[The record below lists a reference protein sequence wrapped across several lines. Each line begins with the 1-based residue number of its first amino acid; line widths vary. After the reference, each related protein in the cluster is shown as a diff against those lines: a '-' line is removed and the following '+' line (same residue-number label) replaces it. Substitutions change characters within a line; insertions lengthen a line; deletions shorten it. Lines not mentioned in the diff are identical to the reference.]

1 MNSSTVRVIIVLL
14 LLVIVYLP
22 VLKDLVFDWYV
33 DSNYSHGFL
42 VIPIAAYL
50 LYRDSKKFEKTRC
63 VRWPGAV
70 LLIAGLVLL
79 ILGSAAAE
87 FFTAR
92 FSFVVCL
99 TGIGIFSLGWHNFR
113 KSWFSFF
120 FLLFMIPIPAIFYYS
135 ATMPMQLF
143 SSNLANQAI
152 NAVGIE
158 SVRAGNI
165 INLPNYR
172 LEVIEACS
180 GLRSLITLMALG
192 ALYAKLSLDG
202 FWRPFFLVLATIPIA
217 IAANV
222 FRIFVTGFGAHYIS
236 PKLADEFLHE
246 VSGILVFL
254 SALLMIV
261 IFGKLIGWKRKR
273 SF

>member
-1 MNSSTVRVIIVLL
+1 MNSDTIRIVIVLL
-14 LLVIVYLP
+14 MLVAVYLP
-22 VLKDLVFDWYV
+22 VLKDLVFDWYT

-50 LYRDSKKFEKTRC
+50 LYRDSKRFENGRRI
-63 VRWPGAV
+63 RWPGTV
-70 LLIAGLVLL
+70 LLVGGLVLL
-79 ILGSAAAE
+79 VLGSAAAE
-87 FFTAR
+87 FFTVR

-99 TGIGIFSLGWHNFR
+99 TGIGIFTLGWSNFK
-113 KSWFSFF
+113 KSWFAFF
-120 FLLFMIPIPAIFYYS
+120 FLLFMVPIPAIFYYS

-143 SSNLANQAI
+143 SSSLANQAI
-152 NAVGIE
+152 SAVGIE
-158 SVRAGNI
+158 SVRTGNI

-180 GLRSLITLMALG
+180 GLRSLITLIALG
-192 ALYAKLSLDG
+192 ALYAKLTLGG
-202 FWRPFFLVLATIPIA
+202 FWRPLVLVLAAIPIA

-254 SALLMIV
+254 SALLMIFV
-261 IFGKLIGWKRKR
+261 LGKLLGWNANR
-273 SF
+273 SS